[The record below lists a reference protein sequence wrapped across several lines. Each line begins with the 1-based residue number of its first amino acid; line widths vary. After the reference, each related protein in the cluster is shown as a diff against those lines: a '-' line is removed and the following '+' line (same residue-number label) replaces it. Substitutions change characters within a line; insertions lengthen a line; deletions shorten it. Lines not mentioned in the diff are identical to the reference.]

1 MKERKE
7 RLVNKR
13 KYFVPKALLKNIGGI
28 GRFDIFIDLHIL
40 S

>member
-13 KYFVPKALLKNIGGI
+13 KYFVPKALLKNIGI